1 MVESS
6 FYRTPPEIMRI
17 ALTLSLAAVV
27 GLAACA
33 SKTAVVPA
41 PAQKPAFSPPPAPA
55 PAPVAAPVPSAS
67 PEVKQTEGF
76 FSRTK
81 SAVATLSPSATSGV
95 TGIVVFTGGSTSVD
109 VHVTAAGLQPGSI
122 HGFHIHD
129 VGNCAS
135 ADFLSA
141 GAHFNPTNKP
151 HGAQDKPHHAG
162 DMPSLLAD
170 PTGKIDTRFT
180 LEGVALGG
188 ADGFV
193 GHSVILH
200 ATADN
205 FDAQPSGNSGARIAC
220 GVIAA
225 Q

>member
-1 MVESS
+1 
-6 FYRTPPEIMRI
+6 MRI
-17 ALTLSLAAVV
+17 ALTLSLAAACC
-27 GLAACA
+27 LAACA
-33 SKTAVVPA
+33 SKPPVA
-41 PAQKPAFSPPPAPA
+41 PAPAPA
-55 PAPVAAPVPSAS
+55 PAPVAS
-67 PEVKQTEGF
+67 PEVKVTESY

-81 SAVATLSPSATSGV
+81 SAVATLTPSATSGV
-95 TGIVVFTGGSTSVD
+95 SGIVVLSGGGTSVD
-109 VHVTAAGLQPGSI
+109 VHVMASGLLPGSI
-122 HGFHIHD
+122 HGFHVHE

-135 ADFLSA
+135 PDFMSA
-141 GAHFNPTNKP
+141 GDHFNPTHKP

-170 PTGKIDTRFT
+170 PAGKIDARFT
-180 LEGVALGG
+180 LEGVTLGG

-193 GHSVILH
+193 GHAVVLH

-205 FDAQPSGNSGARIAC
+205 FEAQPSGNSGARIAC

>member
-6 FYRTPPEIMRI
+6 LFCSKPFIPMRI

-33 SKTAVVPA
+33 SKTAVAPVPA
-41 PAQKPAFSPPPAPA
+41 PTPV
-55 PAPVAAPVPSAS
+55 PVAAPKPSAS
-67 PEVKQTEGF
+67 PEVKPTESF

-81 SAVATLSPSATSGV
+81 SAVATLSPSATSSV
-95 TGIVVFTGGSTSVD
+95 TGIVVFSGGSTSVD
-109 VHVTAAGLQPGSI
+109 VHVTASGLMPGSI
-122 HGFHIHD
+122 HGFHVHE

-141 GAHFNPTNKP
+141 GNHFNPTNKP
-151 HGAQDKPHHAG
+151 HGPQDHPHHAG

-170 PTGKIDTRFT
+170 PTGKIDARFT
-180 LEGVALGG
+180 LEGVTLGG
-188 ADGFV
+188 TDGFV
-193 GHSVILH
+193 GHAVILH

>member
-6 FYRTPPEIMRI
+6 SYRTHLIPMRI
-17 ALTLSLAAVV
+17 ALTLSLAAAV

-33 SKTAVVPA
+33 SKTAVA
-41 PAQKPAFSPPPAPA
+41 PAPA
-55 PAPVAAPVPSAS
+55 PAPVPAPSAS
-67 PEVKQTEGF
+67 PEVKVTESY

-95 TGIVVFTGGSTSVD
+95 SGIVVFSGGSTSVD
-109 VHVTAAGLQPGSI
+109 VHVTAAGLMPGSI
-122 HGFHIHD
+122 HGFHVHD

-135 ADFLSA
+135 ADFMSA
-141 GAHFNPTNKP
+141 GDHFNPTHKP
-151 HGAQDKPHHAG
+151 HGPQDKPHHAG
-162 DMPSLLAD
+162 DMPSLIAD
-170 PTGKIDTRFT
+170 PSGKIDARFT
-180 LEGVALGG
+180 LEGVTLGG
-188 ADGFV
+188 VDGFV
-193 GHSVILH
+193 GHAVILH

-205 FDAQPSGNSGARIAC
+205 FDAQPSGNSGARVAC

>member
-1 MVESS
+1 
-6 FYRTPPEIMRI
+6 MRI
-17 ALTLSLAAVV
+17 ALTLSLAAAV

-33 SKTAVVPA
+33 SKTAVA
-41 PAQKPAFSPPPAPA
+41 PVPPPAPV
-55 PAPVAAPVPSAS
+55 PAPSAS
-67 PEVKQTEGF
+67 PEVKVTESY

-95 TGIVVFTGGSTSVD
+95 SGIVVFSGGGSSVD
-109 VHVTAAGLQPGSI
+109 VHVTASGLMPGSI
-122 HGFHIHD
+122 HGFHVHD
-129 VGNCAS
+129 LGNCAS

-141 GAHFNPTNKP
+141 GDHFNPTHKP

-162 DMPSLLAD
+162 DMPSLIAD
-170 PTGKIDTRFT
+170 PTGKIDARFT
-180 LEGVALGG
+180 LEGVTLGG
-188 ADGFV
+188 TDGFV
-193 GHSVILH
+193 GHAVILH

>member
-1 MVESS
+1 
-6 FYRTPPEIMRI
+6 MRI
-17 ALTLSLAAVV
+17 ALTLSLAAAV

-33 SKTAVVPA
+33 SKPAV
-41 PAQKPAFSPPPAPA
+41 APA
-55 PAPVAAPVPSAS
+55 PIPAPVPAPSAS
-67 PEVKQTEGF
+67 PEVKVTEPF

-95 TGIVVFTGGSTSVD
+95 SGIVVFSGGSTSVD

-122 HGFHIHD
+122 HGFHVHD

-141 GAHFNPTNKP
+141 GDHFNPTHKP
-151 HGAQDKPHHAG
+151 HGPQDHPHHAG
-162 DMPSLLAD
+162 DMPSLIAD
-170 PTGKIDTRFT
+170 PTGKIDARFT
-180 LEGVALGG
+180 LEGVTLGG
-188 ADGFV
+188 VDGFV
-193 GHSVILH
+193 GHAVILH